1 MKNTIRAAVVAASL
15 RAREVVAWAVA
26 AVALIS
32 VAWAAQTNYLGT
44 VFLADS
50 TVPSRQATISASGE
64 LSVNC
69 TTGCAGGSAS
79 NASDNVATSSDN
91 GKTNAWLYGY
101 DGTNWDRLQ
110 VDASGFL
117 KVNIAAGAAAGG
129 TSSTDDAAFTAATGS
144 GTPMMGFV
152 TADSVDSGD
161 VGVVGMLA
169 NRQLKVTLY
178 DSSGVE
184 LSVGGGTQYTEDAA
198 AAANPVGNAIIA
210 IRDDALGGSLTTTD
224 GDNVALRAN
233 NKGELYV
240 KHTDALT
247 VNSHAVTNAGTFA
260 VQDSQAITD
269 DAAFTPATSK
279 VFMAGAEF
287 DDTTPDS
294 VNEGDAGAV
303 RMSANRS
310 LYVNIRDNAGNER
323 GLNIDAS
330 GQLAATV
337 TNATA
342 ANLKAEVTGAVTP
355 ADAAALGTTS
365 IRTYSLGGLYN
376 GTTVD
381 MWREAVNS
389 LNSTGT
395 GLATA
400 AQIGQCDDTTPT
412 ALTENQF
419 GNVRID
425 CTDHTQVGGGLV
437 TTAAPSYSNGT
448 ARGLSL
454 TTAGLLRVSLADTA
468 ANSNA
473 LVVSDTNNQLVA
485 DDAAF
490 TIATSKVN
498 TMGALLDD
506 VSTDAINEGDT
517 GAVRANTDRIL
528 MVQIAPAPSTSP
540 ATPQGVSTSTTGP
553 YAATTNETEAKAS
566 AGVVYGFTA
575 FNNSAT
581 VAYLTFYNNT
591 AAGTTCGTSE
601 ISTHLIPAS
610 TSGAGVVV
618 MFPVPVAHATGITY
632 CITTGIDGTGA
643 VSANTG
649 VANVYY
655 R

>member
-1 MKNTIRAAVVAASL
+1 MKNMIRAAVVAASL
-15 RAREVVAWAVA
+15 RAREVVAWVVA

-79 NASDNVATSSDN
+79 NASDNVATSADN

-178 DSSGVE
+178 DSAGVE

-210 IRDDALGGSLTTTD
+210 IRDDALGGGLTTTD

-260 VQDSQAITD
+260 VQDSQVITD
-269 DAAFTPATSK
+269 DAAFTAATSK
-279 VFMAGAEF
+279 VFMFGGVF
-287 DDTTPDS
+287 DAVATDS
-294 VNEGDAGAV
+294 VNEDDAGAI
-303 RMSANRS
+303 RMSANRN

-323 GLNIDAS
+323 GLAIDAN
-330 GQLAATV
+330 GALAATV

-342 ANLKAEVTGAVTP
+342 ANLLAQVFGGAAADAAVSGNPVYVAGRASAAAPADVSADGDAVGIWTLRSGAQVVQPTFAGVLQSTGNGVAGTGTPRVTIASDNTAFAVTAAGSVTP

-365 IRTYSLGGLYN
+365 IRTYALTGLYN

-381 MWREAVNS
+381 MWREVVNGQ
-389 LNSTGT
+389 NTTGT
-395 GLATA
+395 GIAAAGVLA
-400 AQIGQCDDTTPT
+400 QLDDTSPGSV
-412 ALTENQF
+412 TENQF
-419 GNVRID
+419 APLRQNSERALLV
-425 CTDHTQVGGGLV
+425 QV
-437 TTAAPSYSNGT
+437 APS
-448 ARGLSL
+448 
-454 TTAGLLRVSLADTA
+454 
-468 ANSNA
+468 
-473 LVVSDTNNQLVA
+473 
-485 DDAAF
+485 
-490 TIATSKVN
+490 
-498 TMGALLDD
+498 
-506 VSTDAINEGDT
+506 
-517 GAVRANTDRIL
+517 
-528 MVQIAPAPSTSP
+528 PSTAPGSI
-540 ATPQGVSTSTTGP
+540 QGASTSTTGP
-553 YAATTNETEAKAS
+553 FAATTNETEAKATG
-566 AGVVYGFTA
+566 GVVYGFTA

-581 VAYLTFYNNT
+581 VAYITFYNAT
-591 AAGTTCGTSE
+591 AASVTCGTGE
-601 ISTHLIPAS
+601 VSTHLIPAS
-610 TSGAGVVV
+610 TSGAGIVVQ
-618 MFPVPVAHATGITY
+618 FPMPVAHSTAITY
-632 CITTGIDGTGA
+632 CISTGIDGTGA
-643 VSANTG
+643 VAVNSG